1 MNNNNNIN
9 KQIENKEIENND
21 VNSGEIGKIENKEI
35 NNKICKNV
43 SLKDNKPSIHHIFS
57 FLSNYGIHLSI
68 IFPRAILLDNQKFL
82 IISKNIYK
90 LKNKGF
96 HSYYLTSILNPS
108 RNKHKWPLISLV
120 RQLLKI
126 SGFYL
131 HPFRLSDGY
140 SSTNHTQHKIKLYK
154 RFFQILYLSS
164 A

>member
-1 MNNNNNIN
+1 MADKKI
-9 KQIENKEIENND
+9 NND
-21 VNSGEIGKIENKEI
+21 INDGEIGKIENKEI

-68 IFPRAILLDNQKFL
+68 IFPRTILLDNQKFL

-140 SSTNHTQHKIKLYK
+140 SSTNHTQNKIKLYK
-154 RFFQILYLSS
+154 RFFQILYLSP